1 MSARALNGL
10 ARDLERWGKGLRVP
24 PSEQDVW
31 EFQASRAAAV
41 SLKIDTDRLVKRAG
55 RWPSAGAFTRP
66 NTGRG
71 SHPQAGKN
79 AWLVKAQGPGHW
91 AEYGTSAH
99 WIVARGADTSKRAKR
114 RRKRQTAGRSKGRD
128 AALLTPDK
136 SGPRHYG
143 QYAWHPGTRARPIWF
158 ATIDRYW
165 PDAVTNAEEQ
175 ILKALE
181 GVVYGQR

>member
-1 MSARALNGL
+1 MSARGLNGL

-41 SLKIDTDRLVKRAG
+41 SLKIDTDRLVKRAK
-55 RWPSAGAFTRP
+55 RWPKAGAFTRP

-71 SHPQAGKN
+71 SMPAAGKN
-79 AWLVKAQGPGHW
+79 AWLVKARGPAQW
-91 AEYGTSAH
+91 SEFGTSAH
-99 WIVARGADTSKRAKR
+99 WIVARGADTSKKAQR
-114 RRKRQTAGRSKGRD
+114 RRKRQASGRSKGRD
-128 AALLTPDK
+128 AALLTPTP
-136 SGPRHYG
+136 GGALNYG

-165 PDAVTNAEEQ
+165 PDAVDRSEEQ
-175 ILKALE
+175 ILQALE
-181 GVVYGQR
+181 GVVYGKR